1 MRFVM
6 KSTPLAAAA
15 AAMIIAGSAGMAH
28 AQLSSGFYGKF
39 LVPDGGQARDSR
51 AIAGA
56 SPNSAATANGVRC
69 GYMYVV
75 RGGVRYRHYVC
86 D

>member
-1 MRFVM
+1 MRKLM
-6 KSTPLAAAA
+6 KSTTMAAAA
-15 AAMIIAGSAGMAH
+15 AIIAIAGSTSL
-28 AQLSSGFYGKF
+28 AQADASAGFYGKF
-39 LVPDGGQARDSR
+39 LIPDGGQARDAR